1 MTGLSAPA
9 PSPDEVD
16 ELSSVLAAAL
26 AADPEALFPDL
37 ARAVLEA
44 GWRKAAVTS

>member
-1 MTGLSAPA
+1 VTAPA

-16 ELSSVLAAAL
+16 ELSSVLAGAL
-26 AADPEALFPDL
+26 ADDPEALFPDL

-44 GWRKAAVTS
+44 GWRKAEVAP